1 LSRKAVTLLI
11 KAPSLF
17 DHPPNQ
23 NTLDPL
29 DRIIMD
35 AFAAPSH
42 PPNQTM
48 NSQQIADLFVDQ
60 RILQPAQVDDILQE
74 ANLNGK
80 SIERALIDSGFVDQ
94 RGFYQVIANALGT
107 DFIDLAEDEI
117 APETLRLIPAGL
129 ARLHQALPIAA
140 HENTLRVALLDP
152 LDLRAVEDLRFA
164 LGRDVHVVVAPTGQ
178 VEDRIKLYY
187 GADSSS
193 MEEILKQLGET
204 GELMTLRDAADSA
217 SIVEAEAN
225 ATPVIRFVD
234 LILFQA
240 IQDRASDIHFEPFEN
255 EFKIRYRVDGALYEM
270 APPPRHLALPII
282 SRVKVM
288 ANMNIAE
295 RRLPQDGRIQK
306 NIAGRAV
313 DLRVSTLPTQF
324 GESVVLRV
332 LDRSTVNLDLEALGL
347 PDHIHDYLIE
357 IVHRPNGI
365 FIVTGPTGS
374 GKTTTLYSC
383 LRKINTIDSKLLT
396 AEEPVEYDLDG
407 IVQVP
412 VNEAIGLTFARVLRA
427 FLRQDPD
434 RIMVGETRDLETAQ
448 ISIQAAL
455 TGHLVF
461 TTLHTND
468 APGAITRLIDMGVE
482 PFLISSTL
490 EAVLGQRLLRSIC
503 PRCRTPYQPS
513 DTLLV
518 QLGLSRPDIGEKN
531 FYYGKGCDAC
541 NQTGYSGRKG
551 IYELLKITDPL
562 RELINERAP
571 SVTLKEKAL
580 ELGMVTLRQD
590 GLRSVFA
597 GDTTIEEVLK
607 YT

>member
-1 LSRKAVTLLI
+1 
-11 KAPSLF
+11 
-17 DHPPNQ
+17 
-23 NTLDPL
+23 
-29 DRIIMD
+29 
-35 AFAAPSH
+35 
-42 PPNQTM
+42 M
-48 NSQQIADLFVDQ
+48 NEKQVAELFVEQ
-60 RILQPAQVDDILQE
+60 QVLQPSQAEDVLNE

-80 SIERALIDSGFVDQ
+80 TIVQAMVDSGFVDES
-94 RGFYQVIANALGT
+94 GFYRTIAEALGAEYV
-107 DFIDLAEDEI
+107 DLGDKEI
-117 APETLRLIPAGL
+117 VPAILKLIPSGL
-129 ARLHQALPIAA
+129 ARLHRALPIGLSG
-140 HENTLRVALLDP
+140 NTLRVALADP
-152 LDLRAVEDLRFA
+152 LDPRAAEDLRFA
-164 LGRDVHVVVAPTGQ
+164 LGKDVDVVVAPTEQ
-178 VEDRIKLYY
+178 IDNRIKEYY
-187 GADSSS
+187 GADTTS
-193 MEEILKQLGET
+193 MEEVLKQLGEA
-204 GELMTLRDAADSA
+204 GEMLQIRGDETAAA
-217 SIVEAEAN
+217 VEAEAN
-225 ATPVIRFVD
+225 ATPIIRFVD
-234 LILFQA
+234 LILYQA

-270 APPPRHLALPII
+270 SPPPRHLALPVV

-306 NIAGRAV
+306 NIAGRHV

-332 LDRSTVNLDLEALGL
+332 LDRSTVNLDLEMLGMPEYVHNYIL
-347 PDHIHDYLIE
+347 E
-357 IVHRPNGI
+357 IINCPNGI
-365 FIVTGPTGS
+365 FIATGPTGS

-383 LRKINTIDSKLLT
+383 LRQINTIDSKLLT
-396 AEEPVEYDLDG
+396 AEEPVEYDLEG

-434 RIMVGETRDLETAQ
+434 RIMIGETRDLETAQ
-448 ISIQAAL
+448 IAIQASL

-482 PFLISSTL
+482 PFLISATL

-503 PRCRTPYQPS
+503 PNCRAPYQPNES
-513 DTLLV
+513 VLA
-518 QLGLSRPDIGEKN
+518 QLELSKRDIGDRK
-531 FYYGKGCDAC
+531 FFYGKGCDAC
-541 NQTGYSGRKG
+541 NHTGYKGRKG
-551 IYELLKITDPL
+551 IYELMKITDPL

-571 SVTLKEKAL
+571 TVVLKQKSI

-590 GLRSVFA
+590 GLRSIFA

>member
-1 LSRKAVTLLI
+1 MNDKQVAE
-11 KAPSLF
+11 LF
-17 DHPPNQ
+17 IEQH
-23 NTLDPL
+23 
-29 DRIIMD
+29 
-35 AFAAPSH
+35 
-42 PPNQTM
+42 
-48 NSQQIADLFVDQ
+48 V
-60 RILQPAQVDDILQE
+60 LQPSQADDVLNE
-74 ANLNGK
+74 ASLNGK
-80 SIERALIDSGFVDQ
+80 TIAQAMVDSGFVDEH
-94 RGFYQVIANALGT
+94 GFYQIIADALGT
-107 DFIDLAEDEI
+107 EYVDLSQRDI
-117 APETLRLIPAGL
+117 PPDILRMIPSGL
-129 ARLHQALPIAA
+129 ARLHRALPIAIA
-140 HENTLRVALLDP
+140 GNTLRLALADP
-152 LDLRAVEDLRFA
+152 LDPRAAEDLRFA
-164 LGRDVHVVVAPTGQ
+164 LGKDVDVVVAPIEQ
-178 VEDRIKLYY
+178 IEDRIKQYY
-187 GADSSS
+187 GTDTAS
-193 MEEILKQLGET
+193 MEDILKQLGET
-204 GELMTLRDAADSA
+204 GELLQLRGDATA
-217 SIVEAEAN
+217 VEEEAN
-225 ATPVIRFVD
+225 ATPIIRFVD
-234 LILFQA
+234 LIMYQA

-270 APPPRHLALPII
+270 APPPRHLALPVI

-306 NIAGRAV
+306 NIAGRNV

-332 LDRSTVNLDLEALGL
+332 LDRTTVNLDLEMLGM
-347 PDHIHDYLIE
+347 PDYIHAYILEIIE
-357 IVHRPNGI
+357 RPNGI

-396 AEEPVEYDLDG
+396 AEEPVEYDLEG
-407 IVQVP
+407 VVQVP
-412 VNEAIGLTFARVLRA
+412 VNEAIGLTFARILRA

-448 ISIQAAL
+448 ISIQASL

-468 APGAITRLIDMGVE
+468 APGAVTRLIDMGVE

-490 EAVLGQRLLRSIC
+490 EAVLGQRLMRSIC
-503 PRCRTPYQPS
+503 GNCRATYQPNDS
-513 DTLLV
+513 LLA
-518 QLGLSRPDIGEKN
+518 QLEISRRDIGSQS
-531 FYYGKGCDAC
+531 FYYGKGCEAC
-541 NQTGYSGRKG
+541 NQTGYKGRKG
-551 IYELLKITDPL
+551 IYELMRITDPL

-571 SVTLKEKAL
+571 TVVLKQKAV

-590 GLRSVFA
+590 GLRSIFA

>member
-1 LSRKAVTLLI
+1 
-11 KAPSLF
+11 
-17 DHPPNQ
+17 
-23 NTLDPL
+23 
-29 DRIIMD
+29 M
-35 AFAAPSH
+35 
-42 PPNQTM
+42 
-48 NSQQIADLFVDQ
+48 
-60 RILQPAQVDDILQE
+60 
-74 ANLNGK
+74 
-80 SIERALIDSGFVDQ
+80 IDGGFIDEP
-94 RGFYQVIANALGT
+94 GFYQTIANGLGT
-107 DFIDLAEDEI
+107 DFIELTEREI
-117 APETLRLIPAGL
+117 APEILRFIPSGL
-129 ARLHQALPIAA
+129 ARLHGALPI
-140 HENTLRVALLDP
+140 EMSGTTLRVALVDP
-152 LDLRAVEDLRFA
+152 FDLHTADDLRFA
-164 LGRDVHVVVAPTGQ
+164 LGTDIQVVVSPPGQ
-178 VEDRIKLYY
+178 IEELIKEHY
-187 GADSSS
+187 GSDTTS
-193 MEEILKQLGET
+193 MEDVLKQLGEA
-204 GELMTLRDAADSA
+204 GELLQLREGDGGEAA
-217 SIVEAEAN
+217 VEAEAH
-225 ATPVIRFVD
+225 ATPIIRFVD
-234 LILFQA
+234 LILYQA

-270 APPPRHLALPII
+270 SPPPRHLALPVI

-306 NIAGRAV
+306 QIAGRNV

-324 GESVVLRV
+324 GESLVLRV
-332 LDRSTVNLDLEALGL
+332 LDRSVVNLDLEALGM
-347 PDHIHDYLIE
+347 PDYIYKFLLEMIE
-357 IVHRPNGI
+357 RPNGI
-365 FIVTGPTGS
+365 FIATGPTGS

-383 LRKINTIDSKLLT
+383 LRKINTIDSKLIT
-396 AEEPVEYDLDG
+396 AEEPVEYDLEG

-412 VNEAIGLTFARVLRA
+412 VNEGIGLTFARALRS

-448 ISIQAAL
+448 IAIQASL

-468 APGAITRLIDMGVE
+468 APGAITRMIDMGVE

-503 PRCRTPYQPS
+503 RQCRTTYQPG
-513 DTLLV
+513 DTFLAE
-518 QLGLSRPDIGEKN
+518 LGVSRADVGDKK

-541 NQTGYSGRKG
+541 NNTGYKGRKG

-571 SVTLKEKAL
+571 TVTLKQKAV

-590 GLRSVFA
+590 GVRSIFA
-597 GDTTIEEVLK
+597 GDTTIEEVLR

>member
-1 LSRKAVTLLI
+1 
-11 KAPSLF
+11 
-17 DHPPNQ
+17 
-23 NTLDPL
+23 
-29 DRIIMD
+29 
-35 AFAAPSH
+35 
-42 PPNQTM
+42 M
-48 NSQQIADLFVDQ
+48 NNKQVAEFFVEQQV
-60 RILQPAQVDDILQE
+60 LQPSQAEDVLTEVD
-74 ANLNGK
+74 LNGK
-80 SIERALIDSGFVDQ
+80 SIAQAMVDGGFVDES
-94 RGFYQVIANALGT
+94 GFYQTIADGLGA
-107 DFIDLAEDEI
+107 DYVDLSTGEI
-117 APETLRLIPAGL
+117 APEILRLIPSGL
-129 ARLHQALPIAA
+129 ARLHGALPVGISGDS
-140 HENTLRVALLDP
+140 LRVALVDP
-152 LDLRAVEDLRFA
+152 LDLHAAEDLRFA
-164 LGRDVHVVVAPTGQ
+164 LGKDIQ
-178 VEDRIKLYY
+178 VIVSPAEQIEDRIKQYY
-187 GADSSS
+187 GTDTSS
-193 MEEILKQLGET
+193 MEEILKQLGEV
-204 GELMTLRDAADSA
+204 GELLQLQEGDGSGA
-217 SIVEAEAN
+217 VEAEAN
-225 ATPVIRFVD
+225 ATPIIRFVD
-234 LILFQA
+234 LILYQA

-270 APPPRHLALPII
+270 SPPPRHLALPVI

-306 NIAGRAV
+306 YIAGRSV
-313 DLRVSTLPTQF
+313 DLRASTLPTQF
-324 GESVVLRV
+324 GESLVLRV
-332 LDRSTVNLDLEALGL
+332 LDRTIVNLDLGALGM
-347 PDHIHDYLIE
+347 PDYVHDFLLELIN
-357 IVHRPNGI
+357 RPNGI
-365 FIVTGPTGS
+365 FIATGPTGS

-383 LRKINTIDSKLLT
+383 LRQINTIDSKLLT
-396 AEEPVEYDLDG
+396 VEEPDEYDLEG

-412 VNEAIGLTFARVLRA
+412 VNEAIGLTFARVLRS

-448 ISIQAAL
+448 IAIQASL

-468 APGAITRLIDMGVE
+468 APGAVTRLINMGVE

-503 PRCRTPYQPS
+503 SHCRTAYQPNEG
-513 DTLLV
+513 LLTELEI
-518 QLGLSRPDIGEKN
+518 QRRDIGEKQ

-541 NQTGYSGRKG
+541 NHTGYKGRKG

-571 SVTLKEKAL
+571 TVVLKQKAI

-590 GLRSVFA
+590 GLRSIFA

>member
-1 LSRKAVTLLI
+1 
-11 KAPSLF
+11 
-17 DHPPNQ
+17 
-23 NTLDPL
+23 
-29 DRIIMD
+29 
-35 AFAAPSH
+35 
-42 PPNQTM
+42 M
-48 NSQQIADLFVDQ
+48 NAQQVADIFVEQ
-60 RILQPAQVDDILQE
+60 QVLQPSQAEDVLQE
-74 ANLNGK
+74 TQLNGK
-80 SIERALIDSGFVDQ
+80 NIEQALIDSGFVDR
-94 RGFYQVIANALGT
+94 RGFYQVIADALAT
-107 DFIDLAEDEI
+107 DFVELSEGEI
-117 APETLRLIPAGL
+117 PQEILRLVPGGL
-129 ARLHQALPIAA
+129 ARLHRALPVGLNDQALD
-140 HENTLRVALLDP
+140 VALIDP
-152 LDLRAVEDLRFA
+152 LDPRAAEDLRFA
-164 LGRDVHVVVAPTGQ
+164 LGKDVHVVVAPAEE
-178 VEDRIKLYY
+178 VEERIKRYY
-187 GADSSS
+187 GSDSSS
-193 MEEILKQLGET
+193 MEDILKQLGET
-204 GELMTLRDAADSA
+204 GELLALRGTDESA
-217 SIVEAEAN
+217 TAVEAEAN
-225 ATPVIRFVD
+225 ATPIIRFVD

-270 APPPRHLALPII
+270 APPPRHLALPVI

-306 NIAGRAV
+306 NVAGRNV

-347 PDHIHDYLIE
+347 PDYIYDYILE
-357 IVHRPNGI
+357 IIHRPNGI

-383 LRKINTIDSKLLT
+383 LRRINTIDSKLLT
-396 AEEPVEYDLDG
+396 AEEPVEYDLEG

-412 VNEAIGLTFARVLRA
+412 VNEAIGLTFARSLRA

-448 ISIQAAL
+448 ISIQASL

-503 PRCRTPYQPS
+503 PQCRTTYHPS
-513 DTLLV
+513 DILLA
-518 QLGLSRPDIGEKN
+518 QLGLSKRDIGDRK
-531 FYYGKGCDAC
+531 FFYGKGCDAC
-541 NQTGYSGRKG
+541 NQTGYKGRKG

-562 RELINERAP
+562 REMINERAP
-571 SVTLKEKAL
+571 TVTLKEKAI

-590 GLRSVFA
+590 GLRSIFA
-597 GDTTIEEVLK
+597 GDTTVEEVLK